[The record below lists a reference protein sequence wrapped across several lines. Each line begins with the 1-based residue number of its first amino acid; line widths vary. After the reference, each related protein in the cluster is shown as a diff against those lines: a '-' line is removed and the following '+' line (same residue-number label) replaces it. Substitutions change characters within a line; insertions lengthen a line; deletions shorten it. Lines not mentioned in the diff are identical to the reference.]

1 MPTPPLF
8 AAFRAAARGLQSQRI
23 AMQAASENIANAT
36 TTWTEEGG
44 PYRVQRTLQF
54 APAGGGMAAGAFAG
68 TLHRAT
74 LAMIHDNGR
83 HIDGSATRPIGG
95 NGLTGEIG
103 PETSLI
109 ELDQERV
116 EYDPDH
122 PDADV
127 DGYVHY
133 PDVNVVT
140 EMAHMISAN
149 RIYEANLSTLTA
161 AKEMLKRTLEI

>member
-8 AAFRAAARGLQSQRI
+8 AAFRAAARGLQAQRV

-54 APAGGGMAAGAFAG
+54 APNGGATFGGTLRQAQTALARTDARHLTGHTLRRAGGPAE
-68 TLHRAT
+68 L
-74 LAMIHDNGR
+74 
-83 HIDGSATRPIGG
+83 
-95 NGLTGEIG
+95 G

-109 ELDQERV
+109 ELDTERI
-116 EYDPDH
+116 EYDPEH
-122 PDADV
+122 PDADF

-140 EMAHMISAN
+140 EMAHLISAN

-161 AKEMLKRTLEI
+161 AKEMLKNTLEI

>member
-8 AAFRAAARGLQSQRI
+8 AAFRAAARGLQAQRV

-54 APAGGGMAAGAFAG
+54 APRGYGAFGGA
-68 TLHRAT
+68 LREARLDLARAD
-74 LAMIHDNGR
+74 AR
-83 HIDGSATRPIGG
+83 HLPGHALRRVGG
-95 NGLTGEIG
+95 PAEVG

-109 ELDQERV
+109 ELDTERI

-122 PDADV
+122 PDADL

-140 EMAHMISAN
+140 EMAHLISAN

>member
-8 AAFRAAARGLQSQRI
+8 AAFRAAARGLQAQRVS
-23 AMQAASENIANAT
+23 MQAASENIANAT

-54 APAGGGMAAGAFAG
+54 APAGGGFSGALRQAR
-68 TLHRAT
+68 TDLVRTDA
-74 LAMIHDNGR
+74 R
-83 HIDGSATRPIGG
+83 HLSGHSFRRLGG
-95 NGLTGEIG
+95 TGEIG
-103 PETSLI
+103 PETSLV
-109 ELDQERV
+109 EFDMERL

-122 PDADV
+122 PDADL

-140 EMAHMISAN
+140 EMAHLISAN
-149 RIYEANLSTLTA
+149 RIYEANLSTLSA

>member
-8 AAFRAAARGLQSQRI
+8 AAFRAAARGLQAQRI
-23 AMQAASENIANAT
+23 SMQAASENIANAT

-54 APAGGGMAAGAFAG
+54 APQGYTAFGGSLRQAQLSLTRSNGSHLSG
-68 TLHRAT
+68 
-74 LAMIHDNGR
+74 HDIR
-83 HIDGSATRPIGG
+83 RVGSPTE
-95 NGLTGEIG
+95 LG

-109 ELDQERV
+109 ELDSERV
-116 EYDPDH
+116 EFDPEH
-122 PDADV
+122 PDADF

-140 EMAHMISAN
+140 EMAHLISAN
-149 RIYEANLSTLTA
+149 RIYEANLSSLTA
-161 AKEMLKRTLEI
+161 AKEMLKETLSI